1 MYYILFAVVMDIV
14 QNYVSDVSQR
24 KCVHMNT
31 LPDVLNVDEIYAVQG
46 FYL

>member
-1 MYYILFAVVMDIV
+1 MEMV
-14 QNYVSDVSQR
+14 QKHVSYVSQR

-31 LPDVLNVDEIYAVQG
+31 LPDVLNVDEIYTVQG

>member
-1 MYYILFAVVMDIV
+1 MMEIV
-14 QNYVSDVSQR
+14 QNHAHDVAQR

-31 LPDVLNVDEIYAVQG
+31 LPDVLNVDEIYTVQG